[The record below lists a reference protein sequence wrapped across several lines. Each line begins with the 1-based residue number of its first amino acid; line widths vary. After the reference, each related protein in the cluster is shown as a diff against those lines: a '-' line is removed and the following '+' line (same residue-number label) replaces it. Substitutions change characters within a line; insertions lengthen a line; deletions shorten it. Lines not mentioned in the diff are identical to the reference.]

1 MRVTCNVLHG
11 YTCNFLYINNI
22 ILFCV
27 VKTVSVCIYTH
38 RWISMFVMLICMK
51 LLMTGTVLSNKLMMD
66 KKKGNLY
73 KIQLLKQKSTVD
85 VYNVWIWWGHEV
97 SVVHQF
103 KLVVIS
109 IHNNDVFGTALSGT
123 CESGQWRTP
132 ACVI

>member
-1 MRVTCNVLHG
+1 MCV
-11 YTCNFLYINNI
+11 YIYSQVDQHVRYADMYE
-22 ILFCV
+22 V
-27 VKTVSVCIYTH
+27 VDDWNCTLKQTND
-38 RWISMFVMLICMK
+38 
-51 LLMTGTVLSNKLMMD
+51 GQNKD
-66 KKKGNLY
+66 NYY

-85 VYNVWIWWGHEV
+85 SYNVWIWWGHEV

-109 IHNNDVFGTALSGT
+109 IHNNDVSETALSGT